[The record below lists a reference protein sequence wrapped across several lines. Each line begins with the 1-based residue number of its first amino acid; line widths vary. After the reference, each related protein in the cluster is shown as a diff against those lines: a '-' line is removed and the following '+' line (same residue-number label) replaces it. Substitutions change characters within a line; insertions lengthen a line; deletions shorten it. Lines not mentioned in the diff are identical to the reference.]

1 MQQTG
6 MIVQI
11 ISEFCY
17 VKNNTDHQIYVCKA
31 KGIFRHQ
38 EIKPVVGDYVQ
49 FEKQNN
55 KQGIIYQIAPRK
67 NELYRPRIANVDQV
81 IIITAMAEPTFNS
94 YLLNK
99 YLAFIEYKDL
109 KPVIVFTKKDLITSD
124 DLYQK
129 YFNWYPQLGYEVYFI
144 SNKIDDKK
152 TWQQFEQI
160 FQNKISVFTG
170 QTGSGKSSTL
180 NTLLQDDIIKTQ
192 EISKALGRGKH
203 TTTTSALYELLDGM
217 IADTPGFSTF
227 DFKNYQ
233 KASLARA
240 YHFFAQYANECK
252 FRTCLHLH
260 EPQCKIKALVQA
272 NVIPLFFYNDYVRM
286 MQEQ

>member
-1 MQQTG
+1 MHQTG
-6 MIVQI
+6 MIICIV
-11 ISEFCY
+11 SEFCY
-17 VKNNTDHQIYVCKA
+17 VKNDTDQQVYACKA

-38 EIKPVVGDYVQ
+38 EIKPLVGDYVQ
-49 FEKQNN
+49 FEIQNDN
-55 KQGIIYQIAPRK
+55 QGIIYQIKPRK

-81 IIITAMAEPTFNS
+81 IIITAMADPTFNS

-99 YLAFIEYKDL
+99 YLAFIEYKSL
-109 KPVIVFTKKDLITSD
+109 KPVIVCTKKDLVQTE

-129 YFNWYPQLGYEVYFI
+129 YFNWYPALGYEVYFI
-144 SNKIDDKK
+144 SNKKDGKK
-152 TWQQFEQI
+152 TWQQFEQL

-180 NTLLQDDIIKTQ
+180 NTLLQAEIIKTQ

-203 TTTTSALYELLDGM
+203 TTTTSALYELLHGM

-227 DFKNYQ
+227 DLRDYEK
-233 KASLARA
+233 SGLARA
-240 YHFFAQYANECK
+240 YHFFNQYASECK

-260 EPQCKIKALVQA
+260 EPHCKIKALVQE
-272 NVIPLFFYNDYVRM
+272 NIIPQFFYNDYVRI